1 MQLID
6 LGRTV
11 EYIDI
16 DVSKI
21 PYLLPVLVGVVLDVG
36 PALLVGLLLK
46 LST

>member
-6 LGRTV
+6 LGKTV

-21 PYLLPVLVGVVLDVG
+21 PYTFSVRLTYR
-36 PALLVGLLLK
+36 
-46 LST
+46 SFCT

>member
-21 PYLLPVLVGVVLDVG
+21 PYPFSVR
-36 PALLVGLLLK
+36 
-46 LST
+46 LSDKT

>member
-6 LGRTV
+6 LGKTV

-21 PYLLPVLVGVVLDVG
+21 PYTFSVRLRRQGFIVIDID
-36 PALLVGLLLK
+36 K
-46 LST
+46 SRIKHTF